1 MTNDMSQLVQLVDY
15 VRKFQKP
22 NVYGARIP
30 LHTAWNVHLM
40 QQLAEST
47 SDREVVQFII
57 FGWSLNHNGAPVTIS
72 TFNHPSADRH
82 PDVMN
87 DYIRKEFAHGCLLGP
102 FVTPPWTGA
111 VAVSPMSTRPKKDP
125 GKRRVIMDLSWP
137 HNGRSVND
145 GIPKDRY
152 LEQVIDL
159 QYPTIDTLC
168 KRAAKVGP
176 RAMGYK
182 IDMDRAF
189 KQIIM
194 DMADWPLLGIT
205 WMKMLYFDK
214 TAVMGSRSAS
224 YICQRVTNFIRHI
237 MVNLQYFVTNYV
249 DNFMGL
255 DSMERILQS
264 FHTLRNLLRDLGASE
279 ALQKAVEPTHIIE
292 FLGVLFDLLRMT
304 ISVSPSRVQELEQE
318 LQDWQHRTTYTR
330 KQLDFLTREITVH
343 FKLCTSGSTASVQTE
358 AGLEG
363 EPTRQ
368 EWYYRKYVKRH

>member
-1 MTNDMSQLVQLVDY
+1 MGWEPETMHSMRCVRVKGEDAHSECFYDTWHYTAPIALPWAHQAIQVMTNDMSQLVQLVDY

-47 SDREVVQFII
+47 SDREVVQFMI

-168 KRAAKVGP
+168 K
-176 RAMGYK
+176 
-182 IDMDRAF
+182 
-189 KQIIM
+189 
-194 DMADWPLLGIT
+194 
-205 WMKMLYFDK
+205 
-214 TAVMGSRSAS
+214 
-224 YICQRVTNFIRHI
+224 
-237 MVNLQYFVTNYV
+237 
-249 DNFMGL
+249 
-255 DSMERILQS
+255 
-264 FHTLRNLLRDLGASE
+264 
-279 ALQKAVEPTHIIE
+279 
-292 FLGVLFDLLRMT
+292 
-304 ISVSPSRVQELEQE
+304 
-318 LQDWQHRTTYTR
+318 
-330 KQLDFLTREITVH
+330 
-343 FKLCTSGSTASVQTE
+343 
-358 AGLEG
+358 
-363 EPTRQ
+363 
-368 EWYYRKYVKRH
+368 